1 MKKITGFALT
11 GALVLTLAGAVAFA
25 APGNNF
31 GGNCPFAGG
40 PGQPGQ
46 QVNLTDEQK
55 AQMTVWQQERMEHR
69 KQVLQKEVE
78 WGWITQA
85 QADEQISFMEQRL
98 KDGNF
103 GMKGMMG
110 GMMGRGHGRMGHGQG
125 MGPMNGNCPNN
136 NVPAQQ

>member
-31 GGNCPFAGG
+31 AANCPFVGG
-40 PGQPGQ
+40 AGQPGQ

-55 AQMTVWQQERMEHR
+55 TQISAWQQERMEHK
-69 KQVLQKEVE
+69 KQVLKKEVE

-85 QADEQISFMEQRL
+85 QADEHIAFMEQHL
-98 KDGNF
+98 KDGKG
-103 GMKGMMG
+103 GMMGMMG
-110 GMMGRGHGRMGHGQG
+110 GMMGRGHGHMGHGQG
-125 MGPMNGNCPNN
+125 MGPMNGNCNNN